1 VFTWLNKQGVASD
14 EGFALQFTGRFSAEY
29 SADGTTIELYVES
42 GLSGGKQAILY
53 TSSEFRKWSNN
64 PDEQRIAE
72 DNFRRAMEFQGL
84 IPIDE

>member
-1 VFTWLNKQGVASD
+1 
-14 EGFALQFTGRFSAEY
+14 LQFTGRFSAEY
-29 SADGTTIELYVES
+29 SADGRTIELYVES

-53 TSSEFRKWSNN
+53 TRSEFRKWSNN